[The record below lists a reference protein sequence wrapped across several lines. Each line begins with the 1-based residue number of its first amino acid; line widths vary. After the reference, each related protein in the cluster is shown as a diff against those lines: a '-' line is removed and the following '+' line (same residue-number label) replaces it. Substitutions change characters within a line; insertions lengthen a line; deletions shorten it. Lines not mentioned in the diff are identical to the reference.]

1 MRYTHPL
8 LLALLLSS
16 LALTGCPT
24 TQDPDPNPNP
34 ANPDFAT
41 SQYFLAG
48 SDPFSVRTAD
58 LNGDG
63 LRDLVV
69 ANNVSNNISVILADL
84 DTTYALHKEYVA
96 GTTPVSLH
104 VGDLTADGRQD
115 IVCVNSGSADVS
127 FFKGNG
133 DGTFADAVRLG
144 LLATAAPLDVTAA
157 DVDEDG
163 DQDIITADSGT
174 NTISIIKNV
183 AGVFSTIPEILPVG
197 AFPRAILAVDL
208 NKDNKVD
215 LVSTNRNANS
225 ISVLLN
231 TGAGVFAAP
240 VTLAVGTNPRMA
252 RPVDVDKDNDVDLVV
267 TNPNSKNISTL
278 LNNGAAVFT
287 AGATI
292 ALDQLPSRFDTG
304 DFDADGNIDLAVVL
318 FSAADGNPALGVAEV
333 LFGNGTGGF
342 PETLRYGTGG
352 AAQDLVVADLNAD
365 GKLDLLTADS
375 LRDAASIVYGVGG
388 GEFASD
394 VRVPVNGQ
402 PRELVAVDLDADSDL
417 DLVVITQQN
426 TAVLTLKNN
435 GSGGFTLGN
444 SVALAGTPRGLAVG
458 NINTADTIPDVAVTQ
473 LAGSNG
479 VRVLFGKGDGTLLTT
494 GGTVALPGR
503 DPRSVSIGDLNKDGK
518 ADLVTGDS
526 NEDELSIALGD
537 GAGVFAAP
545 TRVASGN
552 FPLGVALTDANGDGN
567 LDAVYISR
575 NDPDSVTDQA
585 QPRAVRLLGK
595 GDGTFLPD
603 SALRVETGSSPLD
616 IVLGDISGDGKLDA
630 VVASSG
636 ANAAFTHIIRADGAI
651 LPGTSRR
658 AGVGARAIALAKVGS
673 GVSLDI
679 LTVNSDNTFSLIQNS
694 GSNAFT
700 LIATYHAGNDAI
712 EGVAGDFDKDGRVD
726 FALANRTTNDIGIV
740 FGTN

>member
-1 MRYTHPL
+1 MYRIVRHAVADQFSKNRRAARLCKFEVFEHQHAGPFSEYKSAAVRCKRFARLFGRLLVFDGEGHERFPAFKYTEAEHGF
-8 LLALLLSS
+8 S
-16 LALTGCPT
+16 T
-24 TQDPDPNPNP
+24 
-34 ANPDFAT
+34 T
-41 SQYFLAG
+41 SQ
-48 SDPFSVRTAD
+48 R
-58 LNGDG
+58 
-63 LRDLVV
+63 
-69 ANNVSNNISVILADL
+69 NIQV
-84 DTTYALHKEYVA
+84 TV
-96 GTTPVSLH
+96 
-104 VGDLTADGRQD
+104 
-115 IVCVNSGSADVS
+115 
-127 FFKGNG
+127 GNG
-133 DGTFADAVRLG
+133 A
-144 LLATAAPLDVTAA
+144 
-157 DVDEDG
+157 
-163 DQDIITADSGT
+163 
-174 NTISIIKNV
+174 
-183 AGVFSTIPEILPVG
+183 
-197 AFPRAILAVDL
+197 
-208 NKDNKVD
+208 
-215 LVSTNRNANS
+215 
-225 ISVLLN
+225 
-231 TGAGVFAAP
+231 
-240 VTLAVGTNPRMA
+240 
-252 RPVDVDKDNDVDLVV
+252 
-267 TNPNSKNISTL
+267 
-278 LNNGAAVFT
+278 
-287 AGATI
+287 
-292 ALDQLPSRFDTG
+292 
-304 DFDADGNIDLAVVL
+304 
-318 FSAADGNPALGVAEV
+318 
-333 LFGNGTGGF
+333 
-342 PETLRYGTGG
+342 
-352 AAQDLVVADLNAD
+352 
-365 GKLDLLTADS
+365 
-375 LRDAASIVYGVGG
+375 
-388 GEFASD
+388 
-394 VRVPVNGQ
+394 
-402 PRELVAVDLDADSDL
+402 
-417 DLVVITQQN
+417 
-426 TAVLTLKNN
+426 
-435 GSGGFTLGN
+435 GGFTLGN

-458 NINTADTIPDVAVTQ
+458 NMNTADSIPDVAVTQ

-503 DPRSVSIGDLNKDGK
+503 DPRSVAIGDLNKDGK

-537 GAGVFAAP
+537 GAGVFATP

-567 LDAVYISR
+567 LDAVYLSR